1 MRLAAMVI
9 AAAITASATTIAKPQ
24 PPALGQQAPDFTLID
39 QNGKRVRLSAAHGEK
54 AVVVFYRGY
63 W

>member
-1 MRLAAMVI
+1 MKMLLAAVL
-9 AAAITASATTIAKPQ
+9 AAV
-24 PPALGQQAPDFTLID
+24 ALGQQAPDFKLAD
-39 QNGKRVRLSAAHGEK
+39 QNGKATSLSAARGHK